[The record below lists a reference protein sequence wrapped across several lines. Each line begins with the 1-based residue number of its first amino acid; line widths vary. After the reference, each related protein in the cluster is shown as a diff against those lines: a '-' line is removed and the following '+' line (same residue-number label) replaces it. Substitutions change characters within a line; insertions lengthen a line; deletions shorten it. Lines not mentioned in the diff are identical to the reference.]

1 MSIILSKN
9 KSWEGQLPVPNS
21 PMRQSGLRPAL
32 LQPYNDEATYV
43 YVTINSYIHNNNEH
57 VPTIQLCCC
66 FSGCVYNRVDLFE
79 SVAKITVYWYCI
91 FMDGHYGC
99 VVVS

>member
-66 FSGCVYNRVDLFE
+66 FSGCVYNMVDSFE
-79 SVAKITVYWYCI
+79 SVAKITVLHI
-91 FMDGHYGC
+91 DILVLHLYGWTL
-99 VVVS
+99 